1 MKPEKILI
9 TSALPYANGPL
20 HFGHIAGAYLPADCY
35 ARFQRLQKKD
45 VFYVC
50 GSDEYG
56 IAITLSA
63 EIAGRTPQEH
73 VDLFHAVNRAFFEK
87 LNISFDHYSRTTWKG
102 HKEPT
107 QQFFTDLLMN
117 GFIEERVTDQ
127 LYSEAD
133 NKFLADRYVVG
144 TCPKCGFPDAR
155 GDECQKCGA
164 SYEATDLKN
173 PRSKLT
179 GSPLVHKSTKH
190 WFLLLDKFKDRL
202 KDWLSSRQW
211 KPNVINFVKGYIE
224 ELRPRA
230 ITRDMT
236 WGIPIPL
243 PGTDGKVLYVWFDA
257 PIGYIS
263 ATKEW
268 AEKQGTP
275 ERWKDYWCDPNTKLV
290 NFIGKDNIPFHAV
303 IFPAMTMGQN
313 QPYKLVDELPAN
325 EFYNLEGRQFSKSDG
340 WYIDLENFFR
350 SYTTDQ
356 IRYTIA
362 ANAPETADSEFTWKD
377 FQLRCN
383 TDLVG
388 KFGNLVNRV
397 LVFAKNNCANTV
409 PEKHVLQA
417 VDEKFLSDIQ
427 QLAEQAKVAYA
438 TFKVRKASQLIMEL
452 AQLGNV
458 YFDAKRPW
466 QDAKQPENRPA
477 METTIACCMECL
489 KALALVAAPIVPDT
503 SAKVWKMLGYETP
516 LDQIGWEQVIAQ
528 MVPAGQKLKD
538 PQILFVKIEDEQIEK
553 EIAAL
558 NEMSQEKQISAVS
571 HGAASEEPTKDQIP
585 ASIPYIPQKE
595 LIEISDVQ
603 KLDLRV
609 GTVVEAINVPKSKKL
624 LKLEVDL
631 GYEKRTIVSGISQ
644 RYTPDQVVG
653 KKVVVVA
660 NLKPAAL
667 MGIQSQGMLLCGS
680 WETSLEL
687 LSVQNLPN
695 GSVVS

>member
-1 MKPEKILI
+1 MSEKILI

-35 ARFQRLQKKD
+35 ARFQRLQKND

-50 GSDEYG
+50 GSDEFG

-63 EIAGRTPQEH
+63 EISGRTPQEH
-73 VDLFHAVNRAFFEK
+73 VDIFHTINKEFFDK
-87 LNISFDHYSRTTWKG
+87 LNIAFDHYSRTTWKG

-107 QQFFTDLLMN
+107 QQYFKELLEN

-127 LYSEAD
+127 LYSEVE
-133 NKFLADRYVVG
+133 NKFLADRYVIG
-144 TCPKCGFPDAR
+144 TCPRCGFVDAR

-173 PRSKLT
+173 PRSKLS

-202 KDWLSSRQW
+202 KAWLETKNW
-211 KPNVINFVKGYIE
+211 KPNVVNFVKGYID

-243 PGTDGKVLYVWFDA
+243 PETDGKVLYVWFDA

-268 AEKQGTP
+268 AELQGTP
-275 ERWKDYWCDPNTKLV
+275 ERWKHYWQDPKTKLV

-303 IFPAMTMGQN
+303 VFPAMTMGQN

-340 WYIDLENFFR
+340 WYIDLENFFK
-350 SYTTDQ
+350 SYTADQ

-362 ANAPETADSEFTWKD
+362 ANAPETSDSEFTWRD

-383 TDLVG
+383 TDLLG
-388 KFGNLVNRV
+388 KFGNLVNRT
-397 LVFAKNNCANTV
+397 LVFAKNNCEGKV
-409 PEKHVLQA
+409 PQQHALQQID
-417 VDEKFLSDIQ
+417 VQFLNDIQ
-427 QLAEQAKVAYA
+427 KLVEQAKNAYE
-438 TFKVRKASQLIMEL
+438 TFKIRRASQIIMEL

-466 QDAKQPENRPA
+466 QDAKQIETRQA
-477 METTIACCMECL
+477 MESTIACCLECL
-489 KALALVAAPIVPDT
+489 KALALIAAPIIPV
-503 SAKVWKMLGYETP
+503 SAAKVWSMLGYEES
-516 LDQIGWEQVIAQ
+516 LDQIGWQSIVTHP
-528 MVPAGQKLKD
+528 VPSGQRLKD
-538 PQILFVKIEDEQIEK
+538 PQILFIKIEDEQIDQ
-553 EIAAL
+553 EITAL
-558 NEMSQEKQISAVS
+558 KKMSQEHSKTQKPISYVPLKEAIDI
-571 HGAASEEPTKDQIP
+571 EE
-585 ASIPYIPQKE
+585 
-595 LIEISDVQ
+595 VR
-603 KLDLRV
+603 KLDLRI
-609 GTVVEAINVPKSKKL
+609 GTVLTAENVAKSKKL
-624 LKLEVDL
+624 LKLEIDL
-631 GYEKRTIVSGISQ
+631 GFEKRTIVSGINQSYSPEQ
-644 RYTPDQVVG
+644 IQG
-653 KKVVVVA
+653 KKVVIVA
-660 NLKPAAL
+660 NLKPAVL

-680 WETSLEL
+680 WENSLE
-687 LSVQNLPN
+687 VMNIQNLPN